1 VKSITIDIDEPASL
15 PIDLELLKSDLRIS
29 SDSLDDVLMEQYI
42 PDAVSWAEGVMHRAI
57 IAREH
62 RWILS
67 DFPRGTDQTIILP
80 RGKVQSVASI
90 AYSSGGSV
98 TTLTGPSSGTS
109 PVGSDYQE
117 DLRGHAGRLMPNRG
131 SSWPSV
137 DADVIAPVVI
147 TFTAGWTNHTTV
159 PADIR
164 RAITASVFEAME
176 LNGLLVT
183 KTGFDVDFRDKLISA
198 WRCF

>member
-67 DFPRGTDQTIILP
+67 DFPRISDQIINLP
-80 RGKVQSVASI
+80 RGKAQSVASV
-90 AYSSGGSV
+90 AYSSGGAV
-98 TTLTGPSSGTS
+98 TTLTGPTSSPAGT
-109 PVGSDYQE
+109 DYQE